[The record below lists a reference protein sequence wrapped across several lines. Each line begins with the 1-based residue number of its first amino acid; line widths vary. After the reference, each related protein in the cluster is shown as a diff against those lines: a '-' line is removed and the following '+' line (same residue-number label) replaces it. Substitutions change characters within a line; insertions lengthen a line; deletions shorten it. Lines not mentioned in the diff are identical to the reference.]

1 VTSGDDPLP
10 KIQADAV
17 TALKAGDKD
26 RVRVLRTMAS
36 DLKKAA
42 IDGGVDVVRGD
53 AATAVLRKG
62 VKARADA
69 AEQFEK
75 GGRKDAADA
84 ERAEIRV
91 IEAYLPKAA
100 SEEDVRRTVLAV
112 IAEKSAAGP
121 VAMGLVVK
129 ETMARLG
136 GAADGKTVARLAAEA
151 LKK

>member
-1 VTSGDDPLP
+1 VTAEADPLP

-26 RVRVLRTMAS
+26 RVRVLRTVAS

-42 IDGGVDVVRGD
+42 IDGGVDAVKGE
-53 AATAVLRKG
+53 AALSVLRKG

-75 GGRKDAADA
+75 AGRKDAADG

-100 SEEDVRRTVLAV
+100 SEDEVKRVVLAV
-112 IAEKSAAGP
+112 IAEKNAAGP
-121 VAMGLVVK
+121 AAMGLVVK
-129 ETMARLG
+129 ETIARLK
-136 GAADGKTVARLAAEA
+136 GAADGKTVARLAGEA